1 MKNLTRA
8 AMVAAG
14 LLAFSAAQAA
24 TVTFDFTGAR
34 SFGSSV
40 TVTGSDSVTTVDAS
54 AANTGSDPSWISRSS
69 YGLLVCIGAAAP
81 ATDCGTAYGDQHWTD
96 SSGPDETIT
105 LDFGS
110 KTVTL
115 LSATFYPN
123 FAGRF
128 DLGVDGSPVLDE
140 AFLANVVNFGSG
152 YAGSQF
158 SFGADTTFARNDRFK
173 LSSIT
178 VEIPNEVP
186 VPGTLGL
193 LGLGLMGLGIARRG
207 K

>member
-1 MKNLTRA
+1 MYGPQRK
-8 AMVAAG
+8 V
-14 LLAFSAAQAA
+14 LAC
-24 TVTFDFTGAR
+24 R
-34 SFGSSV
+34 SV
-40 TVTGSDSVTTVDAS
+40 TRKPP
-54 AANTGSDPSWISRSS
+54 AANMSRRCRTRKNCTWPHSKFKNPTCS
-69 YGLLVCIGAAAP
+69 CWSEVCTGAAAP

-96 SSGPDETIT
+96 SSGPDETVT

-123 FAGRF
+123 FSGRF
-128 DLGVDGSPVLDE
+128 DLGVDGSNVLDE
-140 AFLANVVNFGSG
+140 AFLASVVSFGSG
-152 YAGSQF
+152 FAGSQF
-158 SFGADTTFARNDRFK
+158 SFGADTTFDRNDRFK